1 MLILK
6 LYSSMILRKG
16 RKVTES

>member
-6 LYSSMILRKG
+6 LYSSRILRKG